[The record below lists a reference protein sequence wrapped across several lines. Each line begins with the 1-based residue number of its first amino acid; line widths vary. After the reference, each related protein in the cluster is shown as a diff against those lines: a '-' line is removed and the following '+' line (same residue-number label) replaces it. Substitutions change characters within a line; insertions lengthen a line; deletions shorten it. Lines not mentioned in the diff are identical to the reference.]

1 MSSYKKIDSLR
12 DFASGV
18 CLSEAQNP
26 IPPPPPHTV
35 YCTCTVYG
43 GEGGEIEP
51 GRRLEG
57 HQSLVENNNMTDCIS
72 SLLNTDKH
80 LPQSLFTGQF
90 FR

>member
-26 IPPPPPHTV
+26 IPPPPPTHCILYV
-35 YCTCTVYG
+35 YNIRG
-43 GEGGEIEP
+43 GGGEIEP
-51 GRRLEG
+51 ERRLEG
-57 HQSLVENNNMTDCIS
+57 HQSLVENNNMIDCIS